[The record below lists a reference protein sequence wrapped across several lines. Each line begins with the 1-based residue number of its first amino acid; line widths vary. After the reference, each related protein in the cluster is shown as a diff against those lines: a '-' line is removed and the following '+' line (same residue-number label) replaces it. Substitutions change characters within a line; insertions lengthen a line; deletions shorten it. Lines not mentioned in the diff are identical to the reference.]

1 MKRKETTELGRHS
14 ALLKAKERDRRWPF
28 EPPEGFE
35 DWKTPN
41 LNMGSLLRA
50 MRRMNIHTPRS
61 WDLPIGRTGSAGTSD
76 EQFDRKRSFAEK
88 IRLNKYP

>member
-35 DWKTPN
+35 DWETPS

-76 EQFDRKRSFAEK
+76 EQFDRRQIWPEK